1 MQIRINNYE
10 ILNFDTDI
18 LLYSEKGITKINSS
32 DLELALIAIKETHL
46 PETTTE
52 QLQKTFR
59 EHNLEPN
66 ETLELLK
73 KVLAINPIK
82 ENPYFQQARIYHDWE
97 ITSELTDY
105 ITRNSNTTISLM
117 KLDYDTPIKPAQK
130 TFFVLSSL
138 TFNPSKLRELYFK
151 ICRENTDCAICIGF
165 ISGNC
170 FHLTEPFV
178 PEIGNPCA
186 FCVIDR
192 IISYETQRPGF
203 SLWTKMLNFCQTN
216 KISLPQHTIDPL
228 QLTLILSAIVKS
240 ISTFTSFQPR
250 KTTQD
255 STLQAI
261 TLNLDNGIIT
271 KQHTSHWLMCECLR
285 LNQ

>member
-10 ILNFDTDI
+10 ILNFDTDT
-18 LLYSEKGITKINSS
+18 LLYSEKGITKIHSPN
-32 DLELALIAIKETHL
+32 LERALRAIKETHL
-46 PETTTE
+46 PETTTG
-52 QLQKTFR
+52 QLNRVFQ
-59 EHNLEPN
+59 EHNLEPD
-66 ETLELLK
+66 EVLEFLK
-73 KVLAINPIK
+73 QVLTISQIK
-82 ENPYFQQARIYHDWE
+82 ENPYFNKAHIYHDWE
-97 ITSELTDY
+97 ITSELTKY
-105 ITRNSNTTISLM
+105 ITKNTNATISLT
-117 KLDYDTPIKPAQK
+117 KLNYDTPIIPAQK

-138 TFNPSKLRELYFK
+138 TLNPSKLRDLYFK
-151 ICRENTDCAICIGF
+151 TCRENTDCAICIGF

-216 KISLPQHTIDPL
+216 RISLPPQPLDPL

-240 ISTFTSFQPR
+240 ITTLTTSQPR
-250 KTTQD
+250 KVTQD
-255 STLQAI
+255 STLQST
-261 TLNLDNGIIT
+261 TLNLESGFIT
-271 KQHTSHWLMCECLR
+271 KQSTSHWLMCECLR